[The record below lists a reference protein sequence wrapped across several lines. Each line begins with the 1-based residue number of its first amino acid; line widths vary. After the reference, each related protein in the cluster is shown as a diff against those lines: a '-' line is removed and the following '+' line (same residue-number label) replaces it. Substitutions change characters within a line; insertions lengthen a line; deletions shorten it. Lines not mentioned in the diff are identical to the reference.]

1 MTSDVLQSVTGRSRS
16 EIVRLQDALLTWYE
30 ANKRT
35 LPWRGAGDPYS
46 VWVSEIMLQQTRVA
60 TVIDYFER
68 WMVRFPSVESLANAT
83 VDDVLEAWAG
93 LGYYRRARALHNG
106 ARMVVDNFAGAI
118 PKTIRDLRT
127 LPGVGAYTAGAIASI
142 AFDQPEP
149 LVDGNVARVLSR
161 LWALSAD
168 AKSGPGTRALWV
180 LADSILARER
190 PAAFNQALMEL
201 GALVC
206 TPQNPRCAEC
216 PLMSY
221 CDGFMSGN
229 PTAYPPAAVRV
240 PQKAIGART
249 AIVFTG
255 DSLENR
261 RYLIVQRP
269 HDGLLAGLWEFP
281 TLIQTTK
288 SVPTSAELSV
298 HMRNEL
304 GATLAAD
311 TTAQTFG
318 KIVHHFTHIKMT
330 IEAESRRVENEDCA
344 RTLSESAR
352 FVDAATL
359 AEVAMS
365 AAMRKLQNLLNA
377 EQLSLLNTF

>member
-1 MTSDVLQSVTGRSRS
+1 MTSEVLQSITGRSRG
-16 EIVRLQDALLTWYE
+16 EITRLQSALLAWYE

-35 LPWRGAGDPYS
+35 LPWREAGDPYA

-68 WMVRFPSVESLANAT
+68 WMVRFPSVEALANAS

-93 LGYYRRARALHNG
+93 LGYYRRARALHAG
-106 ARMVVDNFAGAI
+106 ARMVVDNFAGVI
-118 PKTIRDLRT
+118 PNHIRDLRT

-161 LWALSAD
+161 LWALSVD
-168 AKSGPGTRALWV
+168 AKSGPGTRALWA
-180 LADSILARER
+180 LADSILAREQ

-206 TPQNPRCAEC
+206 TPQNPRCEEC
-216 PLMSY
+216 PLRSC

-229 PTAYPPAAVRV
+229 PTAYPPVAVRV
-240 PQKAIGART
+240 AQKTIGART
-249 AIVFTG
+249 AVVFTG
-255 DSLENR
+255 NAPENR

-269 HDGLLAGLWEFP
+269 PDGLLAGLWEFP
-281 TLIQTTK
+281 TLINTTK
-288 SVPTSAELSV
+288 AVPTSTELSLYL
-298 HMRNEL
+298 RNQL
-304 GATLAAD
+304 GAACAAD
-311 TTAQTFG
+311 TTAQSFG
-318 KIVHHFTHIKMT
+318 GIVHHFTHIKMT
-330 IEAESRRVENEDCA
+330 FEAESRCVENEDCA
-344 RTLSESAR
+344 SALSESAR

-359 AEVAMS
+359 EEVAMS
-365 AAMRKLQNLLNA
+365 AAMRKLQ
-377 EQLSLLNTF
+377 SLFNFL